1 MRIGELV
8 TVGEGET
15 PIENFQ
21 YSPWMPFWQFIRKEE
36 NHFCEIETRWCTE
49 RHCQNYK
56 ESRQRSK
63 RRPHIYKLKVNVY
76 NR

>member
-21 YSPWMPFWQFIRKEE
+21 YSPWMPFGNLLEK
-36 NHFCEIETRWCTE
+36 
-49 RHCQNYK
+49 
-56 ESRQRSK
+56 K
-63 RRPHIYKLKVNVY
+63 RIIFVNRDEVVHRAALP
-76 NR
+76 NL